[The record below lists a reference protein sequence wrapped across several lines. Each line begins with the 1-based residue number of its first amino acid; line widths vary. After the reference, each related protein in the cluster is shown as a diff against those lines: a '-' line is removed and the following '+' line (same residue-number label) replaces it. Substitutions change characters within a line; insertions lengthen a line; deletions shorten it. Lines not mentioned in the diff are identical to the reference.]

1 MFYDVYYSRAT
12 RCPSIAA
19 AWHVRVTCH
28 AEFTR
33 CDGAQG
39 LAAGLMLCISMMDLL
54 PAAVEEIGFA
64 KANVCFYIGVLFFA
78 AIVYLIPE
86 PSPASIKVDK
96 K

>member
-1 MFYDVYYSRAT
+1 
-12 RCPSIAA
+12 
-19 AWHVRVTCH
+19 
-28 AEFTR
+28 
-33 CDGAQG
+33 
-39 LAAGLMLCISMMDLL
+39 MLCISMMDLL